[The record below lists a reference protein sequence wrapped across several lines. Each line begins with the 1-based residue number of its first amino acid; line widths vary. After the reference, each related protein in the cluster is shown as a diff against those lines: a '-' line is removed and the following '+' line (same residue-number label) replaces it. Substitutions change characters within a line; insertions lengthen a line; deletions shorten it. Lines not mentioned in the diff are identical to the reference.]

1 MFGEQEVKEQLP
13 EETVDIDAYNDMQM
27 KYQRHL
33 VQIQDEQNNAQEGL
47 KKLAAEYRADWK
59 SCADKEAQKAIED
72 ANKQWAD
79 MQNMISDEKVN
90 SWTKIGSLAGD
101 GQGRAFEVLRLKVQ
115 DEAKKE
121 EAEKAEKAA
130 EEAKKEDASKEES
143 K

>member
-1 MFGEQEVKEQLP
+1 MFGEEEVKEQLP
-13 EETVDIDAYNDMQM
+13 EETVDINAYNDLQM

-33 VQIQDEQNNAQEGL
+33 VQIQDEQANAKEGL
-47 KKLAAEYRADWK
+47 KKVAAEYRADWK
-59 SCADKEAQKAIED
+59 NSADKEAQKAIDD
-72 ANKQWAD
+72 ANKQWED
-79 MQNMISDEKVN
+79 MQSMVSDEKVN
-90 SWTKIGSLAGD
+90 SWTKIGRLAGD